1 MNQHDD
7 HLPVSGQQ
15 IRNYPST
22 NQVLGAIPS
31 GNNLAHHDADPV
43 LTEMRAAMTRAS
55 EPSADT
61 ADQGPGA
68 HHEDPVLA
76 DIRARIAR
84 HESGGMNT
92 PEGSPVA
99 EDHEDPVLADI
110 RAKMAEM
117 VQRPANPSQLA
128 LGPTDRTERSA
139 TSGISL
145 PRQKNLQP
153 QISRDRPS
161 KTVSKVHSALKMK
174 PSAKQAKDEE
184 ATKPDSP
191 AIAESE
197 SKFPD
202 EMEDFVPIAPEELR
216 PLPPPSATPVKS
228 ILKRSTGTAQEPN
241 QQRRLS
247 VQDQTNFNT
256 LITKVD
262 NLEEVLASTDHG
274 LIDTSLDAHKKI
286 VENVARKVLEDPPIY
301 ALRALYQEFV
311 PCLRKINKHYH
322 QIAVGTS
329 AEHPSL
335 KDCDARLKL
344 AEEQLAKMN
353 DLI

>member
-1 MNQHDD
+1 M
-7 HLPVSGQQ
+7 
-15 IRNYPST
+15 
-22 NQVLGAIPS
+22 A
-31 GNNLAHHDADPV
+31 
-43 LTEMRAAMTRAS
+43 E
-55 EPSADT
+55 E
-61 ADQGPGA
+61 
-68 HHEDPVLA
+68 HEDPELA
-76 DIRARIAR
+76 
-84 HESGGMNT
+84 E
-92 PEGSPVA
+92 
-99 EDHEDPVLADI
+99 I

-117 VQRPANPSQLA
+117 VQRPADPSQLT
-128 LGPTDRTERSA
+128 LGPTDRTGRSA

-153 QISRDRPS
+153 QTSRERPL
-161 KTVSKVHSALKMK
+161 KTVSKVHSALETK
-174 PSAKQAKDEE
+174 PSAEQAKDEE

-197 SKFPD
+197 SEFPD
-202 EMEDFVPIAPEELR
+202 EMEDFVPIAPEGSHISSNRIGLSTKPFYKHKTRADFLVAELR

-228 ILKRSTGTAQEPN
+228 ILKRSTRTAQEPN

-274 LIDTSLDAHKKI
+274 LIDTSLEAHKKI
-286 VENVARKVLEDPPIY
+286 VENVARKVLEDPPTY

-344 AEEQLAKMN
+344 AEEQLAKIN